1 MDFSI
6 GCSCGRTIAVT
17 AAQAGSEVRCNCGQV
32 NAVPL
37 LSELR
42 RSIGQS
48 KYNLG
53 IIDRIRQQ
61 VADGVLP
68 AGNLCARCGAETSDA
83 LPLLVECERTWSHGG
98 GFWRHFSLFLLG
110 PIWFW
115 GLLRRDYNNPE
126 VFGRESVVELPLRM
140 CQSCQTT
147 VRQTGS
153 TAAKVRLLQKVPLFE
168 ELLREYPQA
177 RIVSSDGR

>member
-1 MDFSI
+1 MVFSI
-6 GCSCGRTIAVT
+6 DCSCGKAITVT
-17 AAQAGSEVRCNCGQV
+17 AAQAGTEVRCDCGQV

-42 RSIGQS
+42 RSAGQS

-53 IIDRIRQQ
+53 ITDRIRQQ
-61 VADGVLP
+61 VADGALP
-68 AGNLCARCGAETSDA
+68 AEDACARCGVQTSDA
-83 LPLLVECERTWSHGG
+83 LQLLVECERTWTAGG
-98 GFWRHFSLFLLG
+98 GFWKHFLLFLLA
-110 PIWFW
+110 PFWIW

-126 VFGRESVVELPLRM
+126 VFGRENVVNLPLRM
-140 CQSCQTT
+140 CRTCQIT

-153 TAAKVRLLQKVPLFE
+153 NAAIIALLQEVPLYQ

-177 RIVSSDGR
+177 KVVSSAGR